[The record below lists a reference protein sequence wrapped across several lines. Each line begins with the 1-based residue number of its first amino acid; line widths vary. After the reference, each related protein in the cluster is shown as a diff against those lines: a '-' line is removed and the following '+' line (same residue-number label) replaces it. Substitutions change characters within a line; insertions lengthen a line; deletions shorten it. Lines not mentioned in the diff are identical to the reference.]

1 MVAICF
7 IGKETEVSLPK
18 AQGHAA
24 SSKTTFSNYS
34 FYYSSHLPADTSRDL
49 ITALCSFF
57 DYN

>member
-7 IGKETEVSLPK
+7 MVKETEVACLRQK
-18 AQGHAA
+18 GMQA

-49 ITALCSFF
+49 ITTFCPFF